1 LGRGQELLR
10 AHAIEPLEGIVA
22 KRLADRHERGIFRA
36 SAELP
41 EHRDSGRAEGVI
53 ADPRGDPRRSRA
65 LVVDA
70 ARAYWAQLRG
80 LRLYM
85 DAAFVLPQLKPVGF
99 AIRTHAPSHRYG
111 FGVVFTS

>member
-1 LGRGQELLR
+1 MSAAFFER
-10 AHAIEPLEGIVA
+10 A
-22 KRLADRHERGIFRA
+22 
-36 SAELP
+36 AELP

-111 FGVVFTS
+111 FGDVFTS

>member
-1 LGRGQELLR
+1 MGDWAGTRTLR
-10 AHAIEPLEGIVA
+10 AHAIERLEGIVA
-22 KRLADRHERGIFRA
+22 QRVADRHERGIFERA
-36 SAELP
+36 AELP

-53 ADPRGDPRRSRA
+53 ADPRGDPCRSRA
-65 LVVDA
+65 LVVD
-70 ARAYWAQLRG
+70 AYWAQLRG

>member
-1 LGRGQELLR
+1 MDTDEWSRKLEEMPLIDLPPAGPGPLR
-10 AHAIEPLEGIVA
+10 RTMRYPANGPTRSDQRTH
-22 KRLADRHERGIFRA
+22 
-36 SAELP
+36 
-41 EHRDSGRAEGVI
+41 
-53 ADPRGDPRRSRA
+53 RSRA

-99 AIRTHAPSHRYG
+99 AIRTYAPSHRYG

>member
-1 LGRGQELLR
+1 V
-10 AHAIEPLEGIVA
+10 IPVA
-22 KRLADRHERGIFRA
+22 RK
-36 SAELP
+36 
-41 EHRDSGRAEGVI
+41 EGVI
-53 ADPRGDPRRSRA
+53 ADPRGDPRRA

-85 DAAFVLPQLKPVGF
+85 DAAFVLPQLKPFGF

>member
-1 LGRGQELLR
+1 LGRGQELFELVRSNDSRELSRSASPIAISAAFFER
-10 AHAIEPLEGIVA
+10 A
-22 KRLADRHERGIFRA
+22 
-36 SAELP
+36 AELP